1 MKLSKRYKLAILVNI
16 IAPYRLPIYRFLSR
30 RFIARILFSG
40 GEENRQM
47 WDHIEHTSID
57 VRRVWG
63 ISFPIPRRE
72 QDGVYD
78 WRFLHINPGYFTELL
93 RFRPDAVISNEMGF
107 RSLVALIYARLFG
120 KPLWVWWGGT
130 LHTERSIGVL
140 KSLWRRY
147 FSQRVP
153 RWISYGRTSTEYLL
167 HLGVPRERILQIQN
181 CVDEKLFIKPA
192 KPLYSFPVR
201 PVLLYVGQFIGRKG
215 IDLLLESAQRV
226 QAKGYDFTLAL
237 AGDGPE
243 KGRLQSMAE
252 ELQLSNVFFLDPER
266 PENMPRVYKSA
277 DVLVFPTLEDVW
289 GLVVNEA
296 LWSGLP
302 VIASIYAGATT
313 EILPQEN
320 WFDPLD
326 ANSFDAVLERAVKG
340 ELAPPDTSLLLPCEK
355 VARLIEEDIYKVVVK
370 EKE

>member
-1 MKLSKRYKLAILVNI
+1 MKDIKIAILTNI
-16 IAPYRLPIYRFLSR
+16 VAPYRMPIYKRLTQEFKTL
-30 RFIARILFSG
+30 ILYSG
-40 GEENRQM
+40 YESNRQM
-47 WDHIEHTSID
+47 WDRLERSLINAK
-57 VRRVWG
+57 RVWG
-63 ISFPIPRRE
+63 VSFPIPRRGE
-72 QDGVYD
+72 GGVYD
-78 WRFLHINPGYFTELL
+78 WKFLHINPGYFTELL
-93 RFRPDAVISNEMGF
+93 RFRPNAVISNEMGF
-107 RSLVALIYARLFG
+107 RSLIALVYSKIFR
-120 KPLWVWWGGT
+120 KPLWIWWGGT

-153 RWISYGRTSTEYLL
+153 RWISYGRSSTEYLL

-181 CVDEKLFIKPA
+181 CVDEKLFTKPA

-243 KGRLQSMAE
+243 KGRLQSLAE

-326 ANSFDAVLERAVKG
+326 PDSFDTALERAIRG
-340 ELAPPDTSLLLPCEK
+340 EIAPPDTSLLLPCEK
-355 VARLIEEDIYKVVVK
+355 VARLIEEDIYKVLVE